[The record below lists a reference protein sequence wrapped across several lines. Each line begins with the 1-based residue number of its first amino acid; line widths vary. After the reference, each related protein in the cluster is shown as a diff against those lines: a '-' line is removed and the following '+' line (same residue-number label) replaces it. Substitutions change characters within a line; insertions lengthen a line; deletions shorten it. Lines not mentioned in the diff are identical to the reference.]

1 MKYLASMA
9 QEFTKV
15 VKNKES
21 LKSCHRL
28 EILDWI
34 PEEKEDINGKI
45 Q

>member
-1 MKYLASMA
+1 MRLKELT
-9 QEFTKV
+9 EF

-21 LKSCHRL
+21 LKNCHSL

-34 PEEKEDINGKI
+34 LEEKEDINGKK